1 MITAKRGTLA
11 EKNEKEVCPY
21 KGHFTFKL
29 QISDITHKLCHLVFQ
44 VRHSQGNDSVQNVAI
59 DLFIYLL
66 LL

>member
-29 QISDITHKLCHLVFQ
+29 QISDITHKLCHLVFSFWLQ
-44 VRHSQGNDSVQNVAI
+44 TNFLYG
-59 DLFIYLL
+59 Y
-66 LL
+66 